1 MYGRHSIQR
10 MGYMGNFVVGVALG
24 EDVAE
29 IFWHVLAPSK
39 TMLTIPRRN
48 FHNFH
53 TIFVP

>member
-1 MYGRHSIQR
+1 